1 MISYCKYKCLS
12 HSQPPPILLSP
23 CRRKDPDDPPDSCR
37 VHGSLSLN
45 KVAGNFHVT
54 AGKSLPLMR
63 GHAHLAAMMGERDYN
78 FREDRQSICTLGPL
92 CTLKSVPS
100 NERSRVAC

>member
-1 MISYCKYKCLS
+1 MRNEKQRSGGTLIAVFIPAA
-12 HSQPPPILLSP
+12 QIIP
-23 CRRKDPDDPPDSCR
+23 CPSSRRKDPDEPADACR

-78 FREDRQSICTLGPL
+78 FRDENLNQHSWPFMYREIRPV
-92 CTLKSVPS
+92 K
-100 NERSRVAC
+100 

>member
-1 MISYCKYKCLS
+1 MIFS
-12 HSQPPPILLSP
+12 
-23 CRRKDPDDPPDSCR
+23 CRRKEPDEPPDSCR

-78 FREDRQSICTLGPL
+78 FREDSGRFALLALSDGNIQISAKVGAQGTSILL
-92 CTLKSVPS
+92 
-100 NERSRVAC
+100 

>member
-1 MISYCKYKCLS
+1 MCNNN
-12 HSQPPPILLSP
+12 PENIL
-23 CRRKDPDDPPDSCR
+23 
-37 VHGSLSLN
+37 

-78 FREDRQSICTLGPL
+78 FREDNR
-92 CTLKSVPS
+92 
-100 NERSRVAC
+100 